1 MNRSEVMPVAF
12 RHLTDKIGYYP
23 AREQPLSA
31 EVAVIAW
38 DSGWWIFDA
47 GAAEDVAA
55 AVRALP
61 GERRLIISHFHQ
73 DHMACR
79 EQMLCREI
87 YASPHTLRYTGR
99 GTPVTE
105 PLILRDGVTLRLFP
119 LPSSHARGCLGLETE
134 GFALLGDGLYA
145 CVKQGRRAYNASV
158 LAETLRTLKGLQADQ
173 LLLSHDF
180 SHVRSRAEVMAE
192 LESVYAR
199 RKPGEPYILL
209 DEQSQ

>member
-1 MNRSEVMPVAF
+1 MNNSEVMPVAF
-12 RHLTDKIGYYP
+12 RQLTDNIGYYP

-31 EVAVIAW
+31 EVAVIAG

-55 AVRALP
+55 AVGALP
-61 GERRLIISHFHQ
+61 GEKRLIISHFHQ

-79 EQMLCREI
+79 EQLMCREI

-99 GTPVTE
+99 GTAVTE
-105 PLILRDGVTLRLFP
+105 PLIIRDGVMLRLFP

-145 CVKQGRRAYNASV
+145 CMKQDRRAYNASV
-158 LAETLRTLKGLQADQ
+158 LAETLRTLKGLQAERV
-173 LLLSHDF
+173 LLSHDF
-180 SHVRSRAEVMAE
+180 GHVRNRAEVMAE
-192 LESVYAR
+192 LSTVYAR
-199 RKPGEPYILL
+199 RKPGEPYIFL
-209 DEQSQ
+209 E